1 MKKPFSQDEIE
12 FIKFLKNESSERAKK
27 LRTKADKPLL
37 VGDHDF
43 YRINS
48 NLYVNI
54 EYIYD
59 YLTKLTENINTLTAA
74 IDKLPAKQEFK
85 DTKSELK
92 QIVREKA
99 TFTKKEMK
107 EHKKYEKRIGY
118 AYG

>member
-12 FIKFLKNESSERAKK
+12 FIRFLKNESAERCKK
-27 LRTKADKPLL
+27 LRTKADRPLL

-43 YRINS
+43 YQINS

-54 EYIYD
+54 EYVYD
-59 YLTKLTENINTLTAA
+59 YITKLTENINVLTTA

-85 DTKSELK
+85 DTKRELK

-107 EHKKYEKRIGY
+107 DHKKYEKRIGY
-118 AYG
+118 AFG